1 MTDLKDWE
9 KTVAKTDE
17 LFDRILDTPG
27 LLEHKI
33 RDGVLYLRFEHGIID
48 MTVPLVRNL
57 LTSRGE
63 SWETI
68 GNDSESCWDT

>member
-1 MTDLKDWE
+1 MTDLKDWK

-33 RDGVLYLRFEHGIID
+33 RNGILYLRFEHGIID
-48 MTVPLVRNL
+48 MTLPLERTL
-57 LTSRGE
+57 LTYKGE
-63 SWETI
+63 SWETL
-68 GNDSESCWDT
+68 GEVETG